1 MTKGRK
7 EGETCGLG
15 VEENKGKCR
24 SDLECE
30 FTDGEILGTC
40 QVKSR
45 FSFIVIN
52 QLISSSYKTFNDI
65 LS

>member
-15 VEENKGKCR
+15 VEEYKGKCR

-30 FTDGEILGTC
+30 FTEGEILGTC
-40 QVKSR
+40 QVKSK
-45 FSFIVIN
+45 FGCVMNN
-52 QLISSSYKTFNDI
+52 QLIISSWKIIHLF
-65 LS
+65 L